1 MVENNGFHLQMK
13 AFDHYFGLRG
23 LLDEVEVFIWPNLTE
38 TDNLAESLSDNDTAA
53 WLSSSLSD
61 EDYVSGRLSQ
71 VAGKP
76 SDNLS
81 EMFLERG
88 GYFLLCD
95 SRSPHWHTAEHR
107 RWLRETLSPYA
118 LLQHLSEAIRPFWVP
133 GGSLLSSWFHTIE
146 AGPACSPFISSSL

>member
-1 MVENNGFHLQMK
+1 MK

-71 VAGKP
+71 VSGKP
-76 SDNLS
+76 SDNLR

-88 GYFLLCD
+88 GYFFIMRQSLSALAY
-95 SRSPHWHTAEHR
+95 RRTSPLAAGNTQ
-107 RWLRETLSPYA
+107 LTPY
-118 LLQHLSEAIRPFWVP
+118 
-133 GGSLLSSWFHTIE
+133 SSI
-146 AGPACSPFISSSL
+146 